1 MTVKRKIAV
10 CILTVLLLC
19 NLGFI
24 WGNSLAS
31 QSESHNL
38 SVGVLTFLP
47 RFIRGLFP
55 NQEQLVYFGAEDG
68 PLCRICLPG
77 RAVLRA
83 SGRPGESETS
93 PVLSSVGRR
102 FLRGGH

>member
-55 NQEQLVYFGAEDG
+55 NQEQLVYFVRKMAHFAEFAWEG
-68 PLCRICLPG
+68 CPAGFWPPWG
-77 RAVLRA
+77 K
-83 SGRPGESETS
+83 
-93 PVLSSVGRR
+93 
-102 FLRGGH
+102 

>member
-19 NLGFI
+19 NLVFI
-24 WGNSLAS
+24 WGNSLAN

-55 NQEQLVYFGAEDG
+55 NQEQLVHFVRKMAT
-68 PLCRICLPG
+68 LPNLPAWEG
-77 RAVLRA
+77 C
-83 SGRPGESETS
+83 
-93 PVLSSVGRR
+93 PVGCWPPW
-102 FLRGGH
+102 GK